1 VEQGWQQIPV
11 VVNALLDIIVLSQL
25 LEYLEVVQIRRNH
38 ALLES
43 SALLEQGV
51 QILLVPHRTVRLV
64 HLAHRTQHQ

>member
-1 VEQGWQQIPV
+1 

-43 SALLEQGV
+43 SALLEQGG
-51 QILLVPHRTVRLV
+51 
-64 HLAHRTQHQ
+64 